1 MRDFQQRLDTARGIS
16 WNNLG
21 KRITFFL
28 PGMFQ
33 LNGHRGRY
41 PAISI
46 TGSDCALNCDH
57 CRGKILDT
65 MLAAESS
72 RNLVDLCRKLAGQG
86 QQGVLISGGCRADGT
101 LAWRQFLPA
110 IEAIKAQTDLFVSV
124 HSGLVDPETA
134 RDLKNA
140 GVDQA
145 LIDVI
150 GDDRTLQSVYH
161 LPFGVDRIVAAM
173 EALAAAGL
181 PMVPHIVCGI
191 DHGRIVGEYQAV
203 KMIAPFD
210 VAQVVIVSLMRL
222 SGTPMAGVCLP
233 EAQQVADIIAE
244 TRIRLP
250 HVAISLGCAR
260 QRGNTRLE
268 ELAIE
273 AGINRMALPSE
284 AAVARADAYGLD
296 IRYQPTCCSVPADGT
311 TEGWH

>member
-1 MRDFQQRLDTARGIS
+1 MRDFHQRLDTARGIS
-16 WNNLG
+16 WSNLG

-46 TGSDCALNCDH
+46 TGSGCALNCDH
-57 CRGKILDT
+57 CRGKILAT

-72 RNLVDLCRKLAGQG
+72 QGLVELCRKLAGQG
-86 QQGVLISGGCRADGT
+86 QQGVLISGGCRPDGT

-124 HSGLVDPETA
+124 HSGLVDPDTA

-233 EAQQVADIIAE
+233 EAEQVADIIAE
-244 TRIRLP
+244 TRFRLP
-250 HVAISLGCAR
+250 DVAISLGCAR